1 MTVTIES
8 KSGEMDLIAK
18 AIKGDESSFE
28 ALILA
33 CKKKAWNIAIQY
45 MRNESD
51 AMDVLQEC
59 FIKIFRNLKN
69 FKGDSRFDTWV
80 YRITVNTCKDFLR
93 KSEKMRQNEFHFAN
107 TEEEDY
113 LRHIPS
119 NDFTPEED
127 LSQRETAEE
136 LLKCME
142 MLPFDHREVII
153 LRDIQNLS
161 YDEISEILSTS
172 LGTVKSRINRARS
185 SLKKIWLEQK
195 RLENV

>member
-1 MTVTIES
+1 MSATIES
-8 KSGEMDLIAK
+8 KSGEIELIEK
-18 AIKGDESSFE
+18 AIKGDERSFE
-28 ALILA
+28 ALILS
-33 CKKKAWNIAIQY
+33 CQKKAWNIAIQY
-45 MRNESD
+45 MRNEND

-93 KSEKMRQNEFHFAN
+93 KSEKMRQNEFHFVSS
-107 TEEEDY
+107 EDEDY
-113 LRHIPS
+113 IKSIPS
-119 NDFTPEED
+119 NEATPEETM
-127 LSQRETAEE
+127 SRKETADE

-142 MLPFDHREVII
+142 LLPAEHKEVII

-161 YDEISEILSTS
+161 YEEISEVLSTS

-185 SLKKIWLEQK
+185 NLKRIWQEQK
-195 RLENV
+195 WT

>member
-1 MTVTIES
+1 MDVTIES
-8 KSGEMDLIAK
+8 KTDETELIEK
-18 AIKGDESSFE
+18 AIKGDERSFE
-28 ALILA
+28 ALILS
-33 CKKKAWNIAIQY
+33 CQKKAWNIAIQY
-45 MRNESD
+45 MRNEND

-93 KSEKMRQNEFHFAN
+93 KSEKVRQNEFHLVN
-107 TEEEDY
+107 NEEEDY
-113 LRHIPS
+113 IKSIPS
-119 NDFTPEED
+119 SEATPEETM
-127 LSQRETAEE
+127 SRKETADE

-142 MLPFDHREVII
+142 LLPAEHREVII

-161 YDEISEILSTS
+161 YDEISEVLSTS

-185 SLKKIWLEQK
+185 NLKRIWLEQK
-195 RLENV
+195 WT

>member
-1 MTVTIES
+1 MSIES
-8 KSGEMDLIAK
+8 KLSESELIER
-18 AIKGDESSFE
+18 AIKGDESCFE
-28 ALILA
+28 ALILS
-33 CKKKAWNIAIQY
+33 CQKKAWNIAIQY

-93 KSEKMRQNEFHFAN
+93 KSEKNRQNEYYFISNEDENFI
-107 TEEEDY
+107 TE
-113 LRHIPS
+113 IPS
-119 NDFTPEED
+119 KEATPEED
-127 LSQRETAEE
+127 ISQRETAEE
-136 LLKCME
+136 LMKCME
-142 MLPFDHREVII
+142 RLPFDHREVIL

-161 YDEISEILSTS
+161 YDEISEMLSTS

-185 SLKKIWLEQK
+185 SLKKLWMEQK
-195 RLENV
+195 RMENV